1 MHPAYRADIDGLRA
15 LAVVPV
21 LFFHAGL
28 GCPGGF
34 VGVDVFFVISG
45 YLITRLLTADLTE
58 RRFSLFRFYER
69 RIRRIFPALF
79 AVLLASTV
87 VTWFI
92 FMPPEFALFGKSM
105 AMAAVFA
112 SNIGFWQEAGYF
124 DTVAQF
130 KPLLHTWS
138 LGIEEQFYVLFP
150 LLLAGLY
157 RFMPTRTTL
166 VIGLLSAASFLF
178 STVWVYAAPDSAF
191 FLLPARFW
199 ELGLGCLLALAP
211 AASGWQATRAAAV
224 CSVGLVLI
232 ATAVFGISE
241 RTPFPGAAAL
251 LPCVGAALVIMAG
264 GTGNAVSRVLGSR
277 PLVLVGLV
285 SYSLYLWHWPLIV
298 LAQYRLGHLL
308 TTPEAALVIALSFA
322 LALVSWRY
330 IEQPARQRHFF
341 ADRRALFGAAAAMM
355 VAAVTAGLAIQAQG
369 GLPGRLPAAVQ
380 AIYAQKQDRSPF
392 LRPNCFADNS
402 DKGLESE
409 SVRPGVNCPMGA
421 QGAGHTT
428 FLVWGDSHAAAMAP
442 AIDLAGMRFNQ
453 RGLFVGRAGCP
464 PLLNY
469 DTTSSHGQRREACR
483 DQNDAT
489 IKLIKDQNIRL
500 VFLVAR
506 WPREVLGAQNG
517 TEGPFYDP
525 TVPYITVDRSGQV
538 AVALDSTVGA
548 LTALGIRV
556 VLVMD
561 VPEPGYD
568 VPLSLARADM
578 RERAPQVNPTRVAV
592 DARQKLARQTLQQV
606 AIKWGAHL
614 VDPTPAFCDQVLCHV
629 EVGGVSRYTDAD
641 HITRRAALDITH
653 LFDDSFAAVIS
664 GTPRS
669 MDNAARHFVA
679 VVTGR
684 RDLS

>member
-1 MHPAYRADIDGLRA
+1 MRA
-15 LAVVPV
+15 LAVMPV

-28 GCPGGF
+28 GFPGGF

-45 YLITRLLTADLTE
+45 YLITRLLTVEMTE

-79 AVLLASTV
+79 TVLMASTV

-92 FMPPEFALFGKSM
+92 FMPPEFELFGQSM
-105 AMAAVFA
+105 ALAAIFA

-157 RFMPTRTTL
+157 RGMPTRRRL
-166 VIGLLSAASFLF
+166 VIGCMTVASFLF
-178 STVWVYAAPDSAF
+178 SVVWVHVAPNGAF

-199 ELGLGCLLALAP
+199 ELGVGCLLALAP
-211 AASGWQATRAAAV
+211 ASFELRTSHAVAICAA
-224 CSVGLVLI
+224 GLLLI
-232 ATAVFGISE
+232 GMAVFGLSE
-241 RTPFPGAAAL
+241 HTPFPGMAAL
-251 LPCVGAALVIMAG
+251 LPCIGTVLVIMAG
-264 GTGNAVSRVLGSR
+264 RTRNAVSCALGSR

-285 SYSLYLWHWPLIV
+285 SYSLYLWHWPIIV
-298 LAQYRLGHLL
+298 FAQYRLGHLL
-308 TTPEAALVIALSFA
+308 SAFEAILAIVASFA
-322 LALVSWRY
+322 LAALSWRF
-330 IEQPARQRHFF
+330 IEQPARQRHFL
-341 ADRRALFGAAAAMM
+341 AERRALFGAAAVMM
-355 VAAVTAGLAIQAQG
+355 VAVVSAGLAIQAQE
-369 GLPGRLPAAVQ
+369 GLPGRLPAAIQ
-380 AIYAQKQDRSPF
+380 KIYAQKQDRSPF
-392 LRPNCFADNS
+392 LRANCFADSS
-402 DKGLESE
+402 DKGVDSE

-421 QGAGHTT
+421 PGPDHTT

-442 AIDLAGMRFNQ
+442 AIDLAAKRFNQ

-464 PLLNY
+464 PLLHY
-469 DTTSSHGQRREACR
+469 DTTSSHGQKREACR

-489 IKLIKDQNIRL
+489 MQLIKDQNIRL
-500 VFLVAR
+500 VFLLAR

-517 TEGPFYDP
+517 AEGPFYDP
-525 TVPYITVDRSGQV
+525 AVPYATVDRSGQV
-538 AVALDSTVGA
+538 AAALDSTVGA

-568 VPLSLARADM
+568 VPLSLARAAL
-578 RERAPQVNPTRVAV
+578 RGRAPQVNPTRASV
-592 DARQKLARQTLQQV
+592 DARQELARQILQQV

-614 VDPTPAFCDQVLCHV
+614 VDPTPAFCDRDFCHV
-629 EVGGVSRYTDAD
+629 EGGGVSRYTDAD
-641 HITRRAALDITH
+641 HLTRSAALDLTH
-653 LFDDSFAAVIS
+653 LFDDSFAPEIS
-664 GTPRS
+664 GDWDS
-669 MDNAARHFVA
+669 MDNAARHVVA

-684 RDLS
+684 RDLSCKQVRA

>member
-15 LAVVPV
+15 LAIIPV
-21 LFFHAGL
+21 LFYHAGL
-28 GCPGGF
+28 GFPGGF

-45 YLITRLLTADLTE
+45 YLITRLLTVEMTE
-58 RRFSLFRFYER
+58 RRFSVFRFYER
-69 RIRRIFPALF
+69 RLRRIFPALF
-79 AVLLASTV
+79 TVLIATTV
-87 VTWFI
+87 ATWFL
-92 FMPPEFALFGKSM
+92 FMPPEFELFGKSM
-105 AMAAVFA
+105 ALAAVFA

-157 RFMPTRTTL
+157 RFMPTRRTL
-166 VIGLLSAASFLF
+166 VIGFLSASSFLF
-178 STVWVYAAPDSAF
+178 STVWVYAAPDGAF

-199 ELGLGCLLALAP
+199 ELGVGCLLALAP
-211 AASGWQATRAAAV
+211 APSGWQSGRAAAV
-224 CSVGLVLI
+224 CTVGLVLI
-232 ATAVFGISE
+232 GTAVFGISE

-251 LPCVGAALVIMAG
+251 LPCIGAALVVMAG
-264 GTGNAVSRVLGSR
+264 GTRNAASRALGSR
-277 PLVLVGLV
+277 PLVRVGLV

-308 TTPEAALVIALSFA
+308 TTTEAASVIAVSFA
-322 LALVSWRY
+322 LALMSWRY
-330 IEQPARQRHFF
+330 IEQPARQRRFF

-355 VAAVTAGLAIQAQG
+355 VAAVTAGLTIQTQD
-369 GLPGRLPAAVQ
+369 GLPGRLPAAIQ
-380 AIYAQKQDRSPF
+380 KIYAQKQDRSPF
-392 LRPNCFADNS
+392 LRANCFSDNS
-402 DKGLESE
+402 DKGVDSE
-409 SVRPGVNCPMGA
+409 SVRPGVSCPMGA
-421 QGAGHTT
+421 QGAGQTT

-442 AIDLAGMRFNQ
+442 AIDRAGGRFHQ

-464 PLLNY
+464 PLLHY
-469 DTTSSHGQRREACR
+469 DTTSSHGQKRQACR

-489 IKLIKDQNIRL
+489 MKLIKDQNIRL

-517 TEGPFYDP
+517 AEGPFYDP
-525 TVPYITVDRSGQV
+525 TVPYATMDRSGQV
-538 AVALDSTVGA
+538 TVALDSTVGA
-548 LTALGIRV
+548 LAALGIRV

-568 VPLSLARADM
+568 VPLSLARAGL
-578 RERAPQVNPTRVAV
+578 RERAPQLNPTRVSV
-592 DARQKLARQTLQQV
+592 EARQKLARQILQQV

-614 VDPTPAFCDQVLCHV
+614 VDPTPAFCDKDFCHV

-641 HITRRAALDITH
+641 HITRSAALNITH
-653 LFDDSFAAVIS
+653 LFDDSFATVMS
-664 GTPRS
+664 GDSHP
-669 MDNAARHFVA
+669 MDFD
-679 VVTGR
+679 G
-684 RDLS
+684 